1 MYTLITLALS
11 RTITTAILFQYR
23 ACKHLHL
30 IEGELVTL
38 YRSKTTTTT
47 TPPQYLILKVD
58 CHWSRVLV
66 TVIFSITQ

>member
-11 RTITTAILFQYR
+11 RTITTAILYQYR

-47 TPPQYLILKVD
+47 PLQYLILKVD